1 MLKDPETR
9 ERLVP
14 KGERKAI
21 TARMKA
27 EAWQATNGCC
37 YICGAS
43 VPMTGPG
50 VEYDHKL
57 PLWLHG
63 KHNVANIGPACPD
76 PCHKA
81 KTKRE
86 APIRAKVVRIQKRR
100 AGEEK
105 VKRPINSPGFGA
117 RNRKFDGSIGPTKKE
132 ERRLSGRFLGRE
144 DGQLR
149 DESESIRSWAAA
161 GKGRS

>member
-1 MLKDPETR
+1 MIRDPQTR

-37 YICGAS
+37 YICGAK

-63 KHNVANIGPACPD
+63 LHNVANIGPACPD

-86 APIRAKVVRIQKRR
+86 APVRAKVVRIQKTR
-100 AGEEK
+100 AGELK
-105 VKRPINSPGFGA
+105 AKRKIPSPGF
-117 RNRKFDGSIGPTKKE
+117 NRSLTKGLDGKVRPRAVRAKKPEDGRPTGSRDDLE
-132 ERRLSGRFLGRE
+132 TPISQASGRGER
-144 DGQLR
+144 
-149 DESESIRSWAAA
+149 
-161 GKGRS
+161 